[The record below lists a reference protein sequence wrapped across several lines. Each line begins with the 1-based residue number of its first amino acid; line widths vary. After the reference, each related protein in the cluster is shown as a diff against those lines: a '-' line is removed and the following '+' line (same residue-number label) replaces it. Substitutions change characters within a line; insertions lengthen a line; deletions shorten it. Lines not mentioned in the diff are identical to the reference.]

1 MHHACNSTGLLVFAY
16 RVEQDVGC
24 LEVAV
29 DDGLLGVVKEGE
41 ALGGA
46 HRDVQPR

>member
-1 MHHACNSTGLLVFAY
+1 MITVNEIMKCTY
-16 RVEQDVGC
+16 RVEQDVGR
-24 LEVAV
+24 LEVPV